1 MPGRR
6 RHDRGR
12 ARMERRRDLYQS
24 SRRSCVPQTRTGLL
38 QFLDLGRRDLLLA
51 LIAPAKEQDRRGG
64 ADEAEDRHPPDVPD
78 EGEADD
84 DRKEGRDE
92 SDGAVARHL
101 DGLIVSLDRAYPST
115 LHVPEGV
122 D

>member
-6 RHDRGR
+6 RRDRGR
-12 ARMERRRDLYQS
+12 AWMERRRDLYRS
-24 SRRSCVPQTRTGLL
+24 SRRSCVPQTQTGPL
-38 QFLDLGRRDLLLA
+38 QFLDLGCRDLLLA
-51 LIAPAKEQDRRGG
+51 LVAPAKEQDRRGG
-64 ADEAEDRHPPDVPD
+64 ANEAEDRHPPDVPD

-84 DRKEGRDE
+84 DRKEGCDE
-92 SDGAVARHL
+92 PNGAVAWHL
-101 DGLIVSLDRAYPST
+101 NGLIVSFDRAHAPA